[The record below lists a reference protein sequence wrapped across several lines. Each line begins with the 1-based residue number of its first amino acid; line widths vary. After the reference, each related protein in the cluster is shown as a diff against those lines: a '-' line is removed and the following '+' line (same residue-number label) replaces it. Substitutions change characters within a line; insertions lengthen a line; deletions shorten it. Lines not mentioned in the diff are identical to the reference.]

1 MISKYSALL
10 QIPFF
15 EVGTHGEVHAHLPL
29 HSADEQKQEILGP
42 VRLLKTKYGHDA
54 TLFRPPYGEFND
66 DTVNVARALGLQ
78 FILWNVVSG
87 DPDPTLTAIQ
97 IEDRLKQLVRK
108 GSVIVMHANGKGKHT
123 HEVVQDLHQQ
133 LLPERHLTPMTVSDL
148 LICNGQ
154 AAHERPVVRPMT
166 AEDRAAVIELL
177 ADSDPWKTLG
187 YQAKDWDGYFTPLP
201 HGRDSFV
208 ADQNGRVA
216 GIAIVRQKF
225 LLGDYLELLGV
236 ADWARD
242 RGQGN
247 SCSPTSNQL
256 SSRGRRTCSPA
267 YRTSTT
273 TPVTFTKNKAIR
285 RSAPCRISDP
295 WQCRNPAAKD
305 RADRRERKK
314 LAISPQPQEATMLI
328 AEEPHCL

>member
-1 MISKYSALL
+1 MASRYSTGMLSLSLTMLLVSAIPTFTQAQVIKSGPPSCPGIALTFDLCPVQKGAGYDQALIDYLIEQKIPATFFMSGKWMTKHDQQVRALL

-42 VRLLKTKYGHDA
+42 VRLFKTKYGHDA

-97 IEDRLKQLVRK
+97 IENRLKQLVRK

-133 LLPERHLTPMTVSDL
+133 LLPERHLTPMTISDL

-154 AAHERPVVRPMT
+154 AAP
-166 AEDRAAVIELL
+166 
-177 ADSDPWKTLG
+177 
-187 YQAKDWDGYFTPLP
+187 
-201 HGRDSFV
+201 
-208 ADQNGRVA
+208 
-216 GIAIVRQKF
+216 
-225 LLGDYLELLGV
+225 
-236 ADWARD
+236 
-242 RGQGN
+242 
-247 SCSPTSNQL
+247 
-256 SSRGRRTCSPA
+256 
-267 YRTSTT
+267 
-273 TPVTFTKNKAIR
+273 
-285 RSAPCRISDP
+285 
-295 WQCRNPAAKD
+295 
-305 RADRRERKK
+305 
-314 LAISPQPQEATMLI
+314 
-328 AEEPHCL
+328 